1 MDIYAYIY
9 VQYISSKFNRFSIDP
24 SENNNSNNNDN
35 KNNEKRILRNFKKRK
50 ETEQII
56 IFPRSWLRNHD
67 LSLLFLIR
75 FDLNNEQKKSGKNVK

>member
-35 KNNEKRILRNFKKRK
+35 KNDKRK
-50 ETEQII
+50 KE
-56 IFPRSWLRNHD
+56 L
-67 LSLLFLIR
+67 
-75 FDLNNEQKKSGKNVK
+75 